1 MFYKSKTKKRYLVPY
16 FFLFVGFYMVYYGT
30 VFKCRHQKF
39 GFLLFFT
46 HV

>member
-1 MFYKSKTKKRYLVPY
+1 
-16 FFLFVGFYMVYYGT
+16 MVYYGT